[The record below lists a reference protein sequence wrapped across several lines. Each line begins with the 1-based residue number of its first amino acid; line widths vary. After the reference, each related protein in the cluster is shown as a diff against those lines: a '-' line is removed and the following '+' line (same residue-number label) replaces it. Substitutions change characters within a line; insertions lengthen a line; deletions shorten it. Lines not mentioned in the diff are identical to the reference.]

1 MPQLAAER
9 LGIWL
14 GGLGI
19 GARTLF
25 REPVLGAKRLVLPVS
40 YWRAAEF
47 AFVARYLRLPSGAA
61 VVDLGSPKDLALLLA
76 CRCRYRVMAL
86 DILEEAVGLS
96 RRYAAAQRRDGS
108 APGEVE
114 SRVADGRALP
124 FPDACFD
131 AGFSV
136 SVLEHIPDD
145 GDGRALR
152 ELARVLRPGALLAV
166 TVPFAQAAYDTFVQG
181 DVYERHSE
189 EGRPVFFE
197 RHYDHDTLAARL
209 LGPSELEIE
218 RLEIWGEPRLGGER
232 LLRGAGRA
240 RDFLSPLEPALS
252 LACLDQVPADSP
264 RAKAAF
270 VLLRKSGAPAAA

>member
-19 GARTLF
+19 GARTLL

-47 AFVARYLRLPSGAA
+47 AFVARHLRVPSGAA

-76 CRCRYRVMAL
+76 RRCRCRVMAL

-114 SRVADGRALP
+114 SRVADG
-124 FPDACFD
+124 
-131 AGFSV
+131 
-136 SVLEHIPDD
+136 
-145 GDGRALR
+145 
-152 ELARVLRPGALLAV
+152 
-166 TVPFAQAAYDTFVQG
+166 
-181 DVYERHSE
+181 
-189 EGRPVFFE
+189 
-197 RHYDHDTLAARL
+197 
-209 LGPSELEIE
+209 
-218 RLEIWGEPRLGGER
+218 
-232 LLRGAGRA
+232 
-240 RDFLSPLEPALS
+240 
-252 LACLDQVPADSP
+252 
-264 RAKAAF
+264 
-270 VLLRKSGAPAAA
+270 